1 MNKFKSL
8 WYCIKPY
15 FKRIGI
21 IGLVTLIL
29 ISGWKGLIFLTGDPP
44 LSDIWPALIMVWLSI
59 FVLILAVFP
68 QLFDKIKKVRIKDL
82 EIILEKVLKDSPQRE
97 ILSFS
102 EYKIEQVEFE
112 EGNFKNLKNLI
123 KKSILEPDQPLIIV
137 ANLSNNIP
145 LSLIFTY
152 LFLLSFVSPSV
163 VVLFISARS
172 NSESED
178 IIPENVIGAI
188 TGKDMLST
196 FYQLF
201 PDLLNLF
208 NLFNKQG
215 KVSDV
220 FHSGKFKDFSFAR
233 FSQKADEILS
243 RVEFESSDY
252 LTKTDIR
259 RWYGNK
265 ICSEIIDLSLDN
277 VNYRKIFKALK
288 NNDDYLIISENNK
301 VKTMVSVTDIAKNIS
316 LKTLENFY
324 EQ

>member
-123 KKSILEPDQPLIIV
+123 KKSILEPDQPLI
-137 ANLSNNIP
+137 
-145 LSLIFTY
+145 
-152 LFLLSFVSPSV
+152 
-163 VVLFISARS
+163 
-172 NSESED
+172 
-178 IIPENVIGAI
+178 
-188 TGKDMLST
+188 
-196 FYQLF
+196 
-201 PDLLNLF
+201 
-208 NLFNKQG
+208 
-215 KVSDV
+215 
-220 FHSGKFKDFSFAR
+220 
-233 FSQKADEILS
+233 
-243 RVEFESSDY
+243 
-252 LTKTDIR
+252 
-259 RWYGNK
+259 
-265 ICSEIIDLSLDN
+265 
-277 VNYRKIFKALK
+277 
-288 NNDDYLIISENNK
+288 
-301 VKTMVSVTDIAKNIS
+301 
-316 LKTLENFY
+316 
-324 EQ
+324 